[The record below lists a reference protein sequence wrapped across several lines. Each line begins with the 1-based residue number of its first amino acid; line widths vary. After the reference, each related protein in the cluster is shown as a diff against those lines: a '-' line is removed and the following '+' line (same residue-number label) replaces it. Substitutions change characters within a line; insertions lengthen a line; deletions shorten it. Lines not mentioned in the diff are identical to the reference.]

1 MELQLTFANG
11 SLNGDGSDDIGPF
24 LIKGRY
30 DSTNLESHWTKSY
43 LGKHDV
49 FYRGFREGKGIWGT
63 WEIKTYS
70 RGGFHIRPR
79 RAGEGEERSESAE
92 QAKPVDAIASEPV
105 SQPTN
110 RSITVPS
117 RNRNRRAN

>member
-30 DSTNLESHWTKSY
+30 NSTNLECHWTKSY
-43 LGKHDV
+43 IGRHDV

-63 WEIKTYS
+63 WEIQTRW
-70 RGGFHIRPR
+70 RGGFHIWPR
-79 RAGEGEERSESAE
+79 RAGDAEESSEFAE
-92 QAKPVDAIASEPV
+92 QAAPVDVIATEQV

-110 RSITVPS
+110 SL
-117 RNRNRRAN
+117 